1 MTDTNKIITDQMR
14 LEADQQIKEKQK
26 VMDYE
31 IREFPISVIVSK
43 FTRNQDEDGNEVEP
57 ELFIPEYQREF
68 VWSKKQQSRFIE
80 SIMINLPIPYLFVA
94 DISEEENEE
103 FAGRLEIVDGAQR
116 TQTLVAFLKNELK
129 LQDLEKLDTLNNFHF
144 SDLSNPRKL
153 RFRRKTIRMIEL
165 TEQADEESR
174 RDLFERIN
182 TGGTNLTDQEQ
193 RRGSI
198 DGAFNEIV
206 EHSADLE
213 KFRALCPV
221 SEVRR
226 KRNEYG
232 ELALRFY
239 AYLEN
244 YKNFKK
250 QVNIFLTDYLT
261 SKNEEED
268 RDNFKVLFDEFIRM
282 LDFVELHF
290 PNHFRKNERNK
301 SVPRIRYEAIAVG
314 TALALRI
321 TTELKVGD
329 INQWLNSNDFNKLT
343 KSDAS
348 NSRPR
353 LTNRLH
359 FVRDKLLGK
368 EVEYYQK

>member
-1 MTDTNKIITDQMR
+1 MDKQITDQMR
-14 LEADQQIKEKQK
+14 SDADEQIKEKQK

-43 FTRNQDEDGNEVEP
+43 FTGDQDGIDVEP

-68 VWSKKQQSRFIE
+68 VWSIKQQSRFIE

-116 TQTLVAFLKNELK
+116 TQTLVAFLHNKLK
-129 LQDLEKLDTLNNFHF
+129 LQGLEKLNTLNDFYF
-144 SDLSNPRKL
+144 SDLSTPRKL
-153 RFRRKTIRMIEL
+153 RFKRKTIRMIEL
-165 TEQADEESR
+165 TEKADEESR

-198 DGAFNEIV
+198 DGEFNKIIEQ
-206 EHSADLE
+206 SANLE
-213 KFRALCPV
+213 KFRSLCPV

-244 YKNFKK
+244 YKKFQK
-250 QVNIFLTDYLT
+250 QVNTFLTDYLT
-261 SKNEEED
+261 DKNDQED
-268 RDNFKVLFDEFIRM
+268 KSGFGNLFIEFTRM
-282 LDFVELHF
+282 LDFVDKNF
-290 PNHFRKNERNK
+290 PHHFRKNARNK
-301 SVPRIRYEAIAVG
+301 SVPRIRYEAIAIG

-321 TTELKVGD
+321 NPDLVPNSIEE
-329 INQWLNSNDFNKLT
+329 WLNSDDFNKLT

-359 FVRDKLLGK
+359 FVRDKLLGQ
-368 EVEYYQK
+368 EVEYYQA

>member
-1 MTDTNKIITDQMR
+1 MTNTHDLVTDQMR
-14 LEADQQIKEKQK
+14 LDADEQIKEKQK

-43 FTRNQDEDGNEVEP
+43 FTGNLEGTEVEP

-68 VWSKKQQSRFIE
+68 VWSEKQQSRFIE

-103 FAGRLEIVDGAQR
+103 LAGRLEIVDGAQR
-116 TQTLVAFLKNELK
+116 TQTLVAFLQDELK
-129 LQDLEKLDTLNNFHF
+129 LQGLEKLNTLNNFYF
-144 SDLSNPRKL
+144 SDLSGPRKL
-153 RFRRKTIRMIEL
+153 RFQRKTIRMIEL
-165 TEQADEESR
+165 TEKADEESR

-198 DGAFNEIV
+198 DGAFNKIIEN
-206 EHSADLE
+206 SANLE
-213 KFRALCPV
+213 KFRTLCPV

-244 YKNFKK
+244 YQEFQK
-250 QVNIFLTDYLT
+250 QVNTFLTDYLT
-261 SKNEEED
+261 TKNEMNNQDDFEG
-268 RDNFKVLFDEFIRM
+268 LFNEFTQM
-282 LDFVELHF
+282 LDFIESNF
-290 PNHFRKNERNK
+290 PNDFRKNGRNK
-301 SVPRIRYEAIAVG
+301 SVPRIRYEALAVG
-314 TALALRI
+314 TALALRVNPNL
-321 TTELKVGD
+321 EVND
-329 INQWLNSNDFNKLT
+329 VDQWIESDEFNRLT

-359 FVRDKLLGK
+359 FVRDKLLGR
-368 EVEYYQK
+368 EVEYYTT

>member
-1 MTDTNKIITDQMR
+1 MTDTNEIITDQMQAA
-14 LEADQQIKEKQK
+14 ADEQIKEKQK

-43 FTRNQDEDGNEVEP
+43 FTGSQDGIEP

-94 DISEEENEE
+94 DISEEESEE

-116 TQTLVAFLKNELK
+116 TQTLVAFLQNKLK
-129 LQDLEKLDTLNNFHF
+129 LQDLEKLDTLNNFCF

-153 RFRRKTIRMIEL
+153 RFQRKTIRMIEL

-198 DGAFNEIV
+198 DGVFNGIIER
-206 EHSADLE
+206 SANLE
-213 KFRALCPV
+213 KFRTLCPV

-244 YKNFKK
+244 YQNFQK
-250 QVNIFLTDYLT
+250 QVNSFLTDYLT
-261 SKNEEED
+261 NKNKEENPNSFE
-268 RDNFKVLFDEFIRM
+268 VLFDEFTRM
-282 LDFVELHF
+282 LDFVELNF

-301 SVPRIRYEAIAVG
+301 SVPRIRYEAISVG

-321 TTELKVGD
+321 TTELNVDD
-329 INQWLNSNDFNKLT
+329 ISQWLESDDFNKLT

-368 EVEYYQK
+368 EVEYYQT

>member
-1 MTDTNKIITDQMR
+1 MTDIDETIIDQMR
-14 LEADQQIKEKQK
+14 TTADEQIKEKQK

-43 FTRNQDEDGNEVEP
+43 FTGNQDGIKVEP

-116 TQTLVAFLKNELK
+116 TQTLVAFLHDELK
-129 LQDLEKLDTLNNFHF
+129 LQDLEKLDTLNNFYF

-182 TGGTNLTDQEQ
+182 TGGTKLTDQEQ
-193 RRGSI
+193 RRGST
-198 DGAFNEIV
+198 DGAFNKIIERSSSF
-206 EHSADLE
+206 EQ
-213 KFRALCPV
+213 FRTLCPV

-244 YKNFKK
+244 YQNFRN
-250 QVNIFLTDYLT
+250 QVNSFLTDYLT
-261 SKNEEED
+261 DKNQEESE
-268 RDNFKVLFDEFIRM
+268 DNFDELYNEFTRM
-282 LDFVELHF
+282 LDFVGLNF

-321 TTELKVGD
+321 TTELKVDD
-329 INQWLNSNDFNKLT
+329 IDQWLESDDFNKLT

-348 NSRPR
+348 NSKPR
-353 LTNRLH
+353 LINRLH
-359 FVRDKLLGK
+359 FVRDKLLGR
-368 EVEYYQK
+368 EVEYYRR